1 MTTCSSILLQRQC
14 TNNGGKRT
22 MIIDELF
29 LQDETYILA
38 RHYKRYLS
46 FQDTSI
52 QNVNRTIKLIRSI
65 YTYMLYPN
73 IFRKCIHNYYGRI
86 RVITTINLAKS

>member
-1 MTTCSSILLQRQC
+1 MTTCSSILLHRQC
-14 TNNGGKRT
+14 TNNGGKGT

-38 RHYKRYLS
+38 RHYKRYLP

-65 YTYMLYPN
+65 YTYM
-73 IFRKCIHNYYGRI
+73 
-86 RVITTINLAKS
+86 